1 MILVTGATGF
11 IGRSLMA
18 RLTREGMAARP
29 YHGRLITHLKLR
41 EQLQGIHTVVHL
53 AGAESRGRNRL
64 LQHVDV
70 EGTAQL
76 IDECRR
82 AGVQRLIV
90 ASRLGANVAAMHPL
104 LRAKGEMEQLVR
116 RSGIPY
122 TILQTSQLYGRNDRF
137 TEIFLSLAIWSWPFV
152 WLPGGGHISVQ
163 PLWVEDYA
171 RCLHTI
177 LQQPDRY
184 VNQTIAIAGEERM
197 THREM
202 MQRLLTVNG
211 RKRLMLPLPM
221 VLVRPSARLLFS
233 WWYWPPLTSYAIDRF
248 FVPAIAEPGTVLRHF
263 GFRPAQFN
271 GQIVYLRRPG
281 LPWRLLRR

>member
-18 RLTREGMAARP
+18 RLEREGVDARP
-29 YHGRLITHLKLR
+29 YDGRLITHLKLR

-53 AGAESRGRNRL
+53 AGAENRGQNRL

-82 AGVQRLIV
+82 AGVQHLV
-90 ASRLGANVAAMHPL
+90 VPSHLGANTAAMHPL
-104 LRAKGEMEQLVR
+104 LRAKGEVEQLIR

-122 TILQTSQLYGRNDRF
+122 TILQTAPLYGRNDRF
-137 TEIFLSLAIWSWPFV
+137 TEIFLALAIWSFPFV
-152 WLPGGGHISVQ
+152 WLPGGGHMPVQ

-171 RCLHTI
+171 RCLHII

-184 VNQTIAIAGEERM
+184 VNQTVAIAGEERM

-221 VLVRPSARLLFS
+221 VLVRPSARFLFS
-233 WWYWPPLTSYAIDRF
+233 WWYWPPLTPYAIDRF

-263 GFRPAQFN
+263 GFQPAQFN

-281 LPWRLLRR
+281 LPWRLFRR

>member
-18 RLTREGMAARP
+18 RLTREGLDARP
-29 YHGRLITHLKLR
+29 YDGRLITHLKLR
-41 EQLQGIHTVVHL
+41 EQLQDVHTVVHL
-53 AGAESRGRNRL
+53 AGAEKRGRNRL

-90 ASRLGANVAAMHPL
+90 ASRLGANVAAMHSL

-122 TILQTSQLYGRNDRF
+122 TILQTSQLYGRNDHF
-137 TEIFLSLAIWSWPFV
+137 TEIFLALAFWSWPFV
-152 WLPGGGHISVQ
+152 WLPGGGHMPVQ

-171 RCLHTI
+171 RCLHII

-197 THREM
+197 TYREM
-202 MQRLLTVNG
+202 MQRMLAVSG
-211 RKRLMLPLPM
+211 RKRLMAPLPL
-221 VLVRPSARLLFS
+221 VLLRPSARLLFY
-233 WWYWPPLTSYAIDRF
+233 WWYWPPLTQYAIDRF

-263 GFRPAQFN
+263 GFRPAHFT
-271 GQIVYLRRPG
+271 GQIVYLRRSG
-281 LPWRLLRR
+281 LAWRLFRR

>member
-11 IGRSLMA
+11 IGRSLLA
-18 RLTREGMAARP
+18 RLTREGVAARP
-29 YHGRLITHLKLR
+29 YDGRLITHLKLR

-53 AGAESRGRNRL
+53 AGAENRGRNRL

-90 ASRLGANVAAMHPL
+90 ASRSGANVAAMHPL

-137 TEIFLSLAIWSWPFV
+137 TEIFLALAIWSWPFV
-152 WLPGGGHISVQ
+152 WLPGGGHVSVQ

-171 RCLHTI
+171 RCLHII
-177 LQQPDRY
+177 LQQPERY
-184 VNQTIAIAGEERM
+184 VNQTIAVAGEERM

-202 MQRLLTVNG
+202 MQRLLAVNG

-221 VLVRPSARLLFS
+221 VLVRPSARFLFF
-233 WWYWPPLTSYAIDRF
+233 WWYWPPLTPYAIDRF

-281 LPWRLLRR
+281 LPWRLFRR